1 LLHALIQ
8 GKRKSLSLNCCVVKP
23 GFALPWRKW
32 GAVGFGWMLC
42 SLLLLICLCPRL
54 LLSASFDYSA
64 PLQNVTAGFSGNAV
78 SYDVF
83 DPAQGRVESGSI
95 AGVNTSDLKSTN
107 GVVAFSSGATIYYL
121 FYDPYK
127 TNWVQG
133 SVGSGTTSDLKCA
146 QGVVTWSSGTTVY
159 YRVYDM
165 ARGNWMAGSTTIPA
179 TTFDLNTA
187 QGVVA
192 WTSGTTTYFT
202 VYDPGAG
209 AWRSGSQPSGS
220 IFNFKNKNGVVAWSS
235 SPNVFVRTYDP
246 TRGGWFG
253 SDVNTGSTS
262 DLVNETGVVAWSAG
276 TTVFFKVYDSMRSN
290 WVASSVNSG
299 AVFGLAVNGGTVT
312 WSSSTSFRRGYIPS
326 TGSWIDAVSLPQA
339 AFYMSTNSVNAPLKV
354 YFVDMSLAASAWN
367 WSFGDGG
374 ISSQRSPFYTY
385 RGFGRYT
392 VSLTVSGIGGS
403 TFSTNV
409 AISDITAPFGTIQIN
424 GTNAVV
430 TSNQVTL
437 TLSATDNSGVVAA
450 IRFANENGAFSDWEP
465 YATSKTWLLS
475 AGDGLKTVKAQFKD
489 AVDNISTNAIDTIQ
503 LDTTPFSLAHFEFA
517 NTNIAENA
525 GGYTVRV
532 LLNNPFTRVL
542 SVDYAT
548 SDGTANAGSDYT
560 TTTGRLVFQ
569 PGEVVKFF
577 TVPIT
582 DDSLVEMNEYIQL
595 TLSNPTNAVLGSP
608 ATITIMDN
616 DPPAIA
622 FTNASYTVNENAGGA
637 IITLALSP
645 ASGQTVSVDYG
656 VSNGTAT
663 AGADYSAVG
672 GTLVFAPG
680 QLSQSF
686 TIPILNDV
694 LDETNET
701 VMLFLRNPVNGV
713 LGTVKTAVLTILDDD
728 PPTVRFTTNFYSAN
742 ESSGNASI
750 VTTLSKSYSQPVSV
764 DITTGGGSASPGS
777 DYISVSTT
785 ISFTPGLT
793 SKTTLVTLLND
804 IVAETNETFGIT
816 LNNCFNCTLGLATAT
831 VLIQDDDVPQLS
843 ARATNGT
850 VQVTITGKAGQHYSL
865 EGANSL
871 GAWSQVTTL
880 NNTSGTVV
888 YDVPPPAAGSSR
900 FYRVQVLP

>member
-1 LLHALIQ
+1 M
-8 GKRKSLSLNCCVVKP
+8 
-23 GFALPWRKW
+23 PWRKW
-32 GAVGFGWMLC
+32 AELCFAQGFFL
-42 SLLLLICLCPRL
+42 SLFLLAL
-54 LLSASFDYSA
+54 LFSLSVQAASFDYSA
-64 PLQNVTAGFSGNAV
+64 PLQNVTTDPPGGNTV
-78 SYDVF
+78 TYYVF
-83 DPAQGRVESGSI
+83 DPAQGSVKSGSI
-95 AGVNTSDLKSTN
+95 SGVSPSDLKITN
-107 GVVAFSSGATIYYL
+107 GVVAFSSGATVYYVI
-121 FYDPYK
+121 YDPAK
-127 TNWVQG
+127 TNWVQANT
-133 SVGSGTTSDLKCA
+133 VSGTTFDLKCA
-146 QGVVTWSSGTTVY
+146 QGVVTWSSGNTVF

-165 ARGNWMAGSTTIPA
+165 ARGIWMAGSTAIPS
-179 TTFDLNTA
+179 TTFDLDTA

-209 AWRSGSQPSGS
+209 AWRLGSQASGS

-235 SPNVFVRTYDP
+235 SPTVFTRTYDP
-246 TRGGWFG
+246 RRGNWFG
-253 SDVNTGSTS
+253 SDLSPGSTS
-262 DLVNETGVVAWSAG
+262 DLVNENGVVAWSTG
-276 TTVFFKVYDSMRSN
+276 TTVYFKLYDSVRSN

-299 AVFGLAVNGGTVT
+299 SAFGLTVNGGTVT
-312 WSSSTSFRRGYIPS
+312 WSSSSSFRRGYIPS
-326 TGSWIDAVSLPQA
+326 SGTWIDAVSRPQA
-339 AFYMSTNSVNAPLKV
+339 DFYMSANFVNAPLKV
-354 YFVDMSLAASAWN
+354 YFVDMSLAAASWN

-374 ISSQRSPFYTY
+374 ISSQRSPFYVY

-392 VSLTVSGIGGS
+392 VSLTVSGTDGINS
-403 TFSTNV
+403 STNV
-409 AISDITAPFGTIQIN
+409 AVSDITPPFGSVQIN

-437 TLSATDNSGVVAA
+437 TLSASDNSGVVTAM
-450 IRFANENGAFSDWEP
+450 RFANENGPFSDWQP
-465 YATSKTWLLS
+465 YATSTSWLLS
-475 AGDGLKTVKAQFKD
+475 AGDGIKTVKAQFKD
-489 AVDNISTNAIDTIQ
+489 AVDNISTNATDTIQ

-525 GGYTVRV
+525 GGYNVRV

-560 TTTGRLVFQ
+560 TATGRLVFQ

-577 TVPIT
+577 TVPIA
-582 DDSLVEMNEYIQL
+582 DDALVEANETIQL
-595 TLSNPTNAVLGSP
+595 TLSNPTNAILGSP

-616 DPPAIA
+616 DPPAIVFSQA
-622 FTNASYTVNENAGGA
+622 TFSVNENAGGA
-637 IITLALSP
+637 IITLGLSP
-645 ASGQTVSVDYG
+645 VSGQTVSVDYA

-701 VMLFLRNPVNGV
+701 VLLFLKNPVNGV
-713 LGTVKTAVLTILDDD
+713 LGALKTAVLTIMDDD
-728 PPTVRFTTNFYSAN
+728 PPTVRFTTNFFVVN
-742 ESSGNASI
+742 ESSGNAVI
-750 VTTLSKSYSQPVSV
+750 TATLSKPYSQTVFV
-764 DITTGGGSASPGS
+764 DYLTGGGSAQPGS
-777 DYISVSTT
+777 DYISASGTLT
-785 ISFTPGLT
+785 YGSGQIS
-793 SKTTLVTLLND
+793 KNIIVTLLND
-804 IVAETNETFGIT
+804 NVAETNETFGVT
-816 LNNCFNCTLGLATAT
+816 LNNCFNCTLGMATAT

-850 VQVTITGKAGQHYSL
+850 VQITITGKAGQHYTLDGS
-865 EGANSL
+865 SPL
-871 GAWSQVTTL
+871 GTWTQVTTL

-888 YDVPPPAAGSSR
+888 YDVPAPATGSSR